1 LACCRLLAFY
11 TGRDCDREVGV
22 IKTNSAYWVECMKT
36 ELQVLELR
44 EKELRVLDRL
54 KEEEYCEYVTKT
66 GCKIRSW
73 HMTTLSLKWQI
84 KVEEAQRDS
93 FLSDHLALRIILA
106 ENIKERDSV
115 RFLIQR

>member
-1 LACCRLLAFY
+1 MILISTDLCVRSTKKVTNKTCIHLASNPMPSS
-11 TGRDCDREVGV
+11 GRDCDREVGV
-22 IKTNSAYWVECMKT
+22 IKTNSAYWVECMET

-54 KEEEYCEYVTKT
+54 KEEEYREYVTKT

-84 KVEEAQRDS
+84 KVEEAQRDRA
-93 FLSDHLALRIILA
+93 F
-106 ENIKERDSV
+106 
-115 RFLIQR
+115 

>member
-1 LACCRLLAFY
+1 MQSSRSSHRSHLRSHVRGLLSPACFLH
-11 TGRDCDREVGV
+11 GKDCDREVGV

-84 KVEEAQRDS
+84 KVEEAQRDKA
-93 FLSDHLALRIILA
+93 F
-106 ENIKERDSV
+106 
-115 RFLIQR
+115 

>member
-1 LACCRLLAFY
+1 M
-11 TGRDCDREVGV
+11 GRDCDREVGV

>member
-1 LACCRLLAFY
+1 
-11 TGRDCDREVGV
+11 
-22 IKTNSAYWVECMKT
+22 MKT

-44 EKELRVLDRL
+44 EKELRVLDHL
-54 KEEEYCEYVTKT
+54 KEDEYCEYVTKT

-73 HMTTLSLKWQI
+73 HMTTLSLKWQN

-93 FLSDHLALRIILA
+93 FLSDHLALRSILA

-115 RFLIQR
+115 RFLIKR